1 MSKDMKLIFEGWRSH
16 LLEREEPQPQLQKE
30 PEEKVDSKPF
40 KERPSQEEIDEFENL
55 FNKEFEVVGQELEK
69 MYADLAKVTDE
80 SVKTIV
86 KLAPEENPEKLDDTK
101 AVTIGEFVQWMTDR
115 KQSDKFGKAEEYY
128 AKTIGKLKER
138 ASDGDVVTAK
148 VASMIL
154 RKVGD
159 INLRGF
165 IGEALGDLG
174 AKAGLDGL
182 KTAFGE
188 SVEFALDQA
197 GMPNTLGLRKISAWT
212 ITAIVFGLI
221 KQSMTDLTEKAVDMA
236 IQKIS
241 DSTGEL
247 YRDTMNTPE
256 IKAMFDIPDEILDM
270 LDNAPQTD
278 KGDSRRLI
286 RTFMSEYTNDLKD
299 KLEQLQG
306 VMKGDSLTDEE
317 IANGLNQPLQFKGKG
332 EQADM
337 FARKALLMI
346 RNAYNLNRISVTLP
360 AGDEDKEKTITVES
374 KRRRI
379 VYRGKK

>member
-1 MSKDMKLIFEGWRSH
+1 
-16 LLEREEPQPQLQKE
+16 
-30 PEEKVDSKPF
+30 
-40 KERPSQEEIDEFENL
+40 
-55 FNKEFEVVGQELEK
+55 
-69 MYADLAKVTDE
+69 
-80 SVKTIV
+80 
-86 KLAPEENPEKLDDTK
+86 
-101 AVTIGEFVQWMTDR
+101 
-115 KQSDKFGKAEEYY
+115 
-128 AKTIGKLKER
+128 
-138 ASDGDVVTAK
+138 
-148 VASMIL
+148 
-154 RKVGD
+154 
-159 INLRGF
+159 
-165 IGEALGDLG
+165 
-174 AKAGLDGL
+174 
-182 KTAFGE
+182 
-188 SVEFALDQA
+188 
-197 GMPNTLGLRKISAWT
+197 
-212 ITAIVFGLI
+212 
-221 KQSMTDLTEKAVDMA
+221 VDMA

-270 LDNAPQTD
+270 LDNAPQTN